1 MGIVPPEP
9 QAGIVPGSNLEWARG
24 EWKEEVGRE
33 RKRELGVGLG
43 DERLGW
49 RGCAGRRGEEGKE

>member
-9 QAGIVPGSNLEWARG
+9 QAGIVLGSNLEWARG

-33 RKRELGVGLG
+33 RKRELGVGV
-43 DERLGW
+43 
-49 RGCAGRRGEEGKE
+49 RR